1 MRSLSSSMLAVLA
14 AVSFGTSMAS
24 SSTRV
29 AAEEWSAVVVPT
41 GDYRAQ
47 IQATP
52 ITERPGRLFHVYGN
66 TVRWVDSAEQ
76 TPLTYRPLRRVVIG
90 TDGAQSGRATSRPFG
105 RR

>member
-1 MRSLSSSMLAVLA
+1 MRSMSGSVLALLA
-14 AVSFGTSMAS
+14 AVSFGAS
-24 SSTRV
+24 VVGSPADV
-29 AAEEWSAVVVPT
+29 AAEDWSPVVVPT
-41 GDYRAQ
+41 GEYRAQ

-52 ITERPGRLFHVYGN
+52 ITQRPGRLFHVYGN

-90 TDGAQSGRATSRPFG
+90 TDGVPSGSGGILPFG

>member
-1 MRSLSSSMLAVLA
+1 MLALLA
-14 AVSFGTSMAS
+14 AVSFGAS
-24 SSTRV
+24 VVGSPADV
-29 AAEEWSAVVVPT
+29 AAEDWSPVVVPT
-41 GDYRAQ
+41 GEYRAQ

-90 TDGAQSGRATSRPFG
+90 TDGVPSGSGGILPFG